1 MWFRNPFNLLASS
14 PFRNPVGRTRRLL
27 SRRRPAATG
36 LQLEALEDRC
46 LPSFLP
52 AVSYPVGAQPFAV
65 VTGAFRGAG
74 HPLDLAVANTDS
86 NTVSILLGKGDGTF
100 QPAQNYATGASPHS
114 LAVGDFNGDG
124 QLDIVTTNYG
134 SATVPGTV
142 SVLLGNGDGTF
153 AAPINFTLPGE
164 FPPGYT
170 GTTPVPQV
178 PIGVAV
184 GDMNHDGRLDL
195 VVTADTSFSPPVGSN
210 VINGY
215 VNVLLG
221 QGNGTFAP
229 ATTSLLNTS
238 QKGDTPLR
246 SVALADFNGDG
257 NLDIAALSEASSV
270 FVLLGNGDGTVRA
283 PTHFAT
289 GLNSYS
295 LAVGDVNG
303 DGKLDLVTTNTDY
316 SAVNGVSVLLGNGD
330 GTFQGPINTS
340 LPSLPGLVP
349 GQPTVSQTPWAVA
362 VGDLNGD
369 GKLDLAVTTNSLYTV
384 ITGSGF
390 YGNYYGY
397 ALKGNVNVLLG
408 HGDGT
413 FTDAQIAPANG
424 AYPYFLTAGNFNSDA
439 LPDLEVTD
447 PHANTVSVLLNAADW
462 PTSGQ
467 ASRFAVSGFPSSTTA
482 GVAGSFT
489 VTAKNTNGTTAT
501 GYTGT
506 VHFTSSDGQAVLP
519 ANYTFTAADHGTHT
533 FSATLLTAGTQSVT
547 ATDVATAGPA
557 GSETGI
563 TVNPAAASQLVF
575 GQQPGTTTSGQ
586 AISPAVTVSVED
598 QYGNVVTSNNST
610 VTLTLSSGTFEG
622 RSATARATASGGVAT
637 FSTLKIDTAGSYT
650 LRVTDGSLTAA
661 SSGSFSVTPST
672 LAVAGFPSP
681 VTAGVAGSFT
691 VTVKNADGTTATGYT
706 GTVHF
711 TSSDPHAVLPADYTF
726 TATDRGV
733 HTFSATLKTAGTQSI
748 TVTDTTTGGLTG
760 SETGITVNPAAASTL
775 NVTGFPSPITAG
787 VAGGFTVT
795 ARDPF
800 GNIANSYTGTVHFS
814 SSDARSALPGNYT
827 FTAADAGVHSF
838 SATLKTAATQSITA
852 TDTTTSTIT
861 GTDAGITVNPAVASQ
876 FIISAPSSVTAGTQF
891 SLTVKVEDAYGNVVN
906 GYTGTVHFSSTDGTA
921 TLPANYTFTAADKG
935 VHTFTGP
942 VLRKMGNQKI
952 TITDTLNSSLTASV
966 IVDVLNNQNQ

>member
-1 MWFRNPFNLLASS
+1 MWFRNLFDSLAAT
-14 PFRNPVGRTRRLL
+14 PFRNPPGRTQRVL

-36 LQLEALEDRC
+36 LQIEALEDRC

-52 AVSYPVGAQPFAV
+52 AVSYPLGVNPATV
-65 VTGAFRGAG
+65 VTGDFNGDRR
-74 HPLDLAVANTDS
+74 LDLAVANQSS
-86 NTVSILLGKGDGTF
+86 NTVSILLGNGDGTF

-114 LAVGDFNGDG
+114 LVVGDFNGDG
-124 QLDIVTTNYG
+124 KLDIVTTNYG

-221 QGNGTFAP
+221 QRNGTFAP

-283 PTHFAT
+283 PTRYAT

-330 GTFQGPINTS
+330 GSFQAPTNI
-340 LPSLPGLVP
+340 PLPGWSPAGYNGVDPLP
-349 GQPTVSQTPWAVA
+349 LLQTPEAVA

-369 GKLDLAVTTNSLYTV
+369 GKLDLAVTTISSYSV
-384 ITGSGF
+384 ITGSGY
-390 YGNYYGY
+390 YGNYYGTVY
-397 ALKGNVNVLLG
+397 KSNVNVLLG

-413 FTDAQIAPANG
+413 FTDAEIAPLNG
-424 AYPYFLTAGNFNSDA
+424 VHPYFLTAGNFNSDA
-439 LPDLEVTD
+439 LPDLAVTD
-447 PHANTVSVLLNAADW
+447 FGANTVSVLLNAADW
-462 PTSGQ
+462 PG
-467 ASRFAVSGFPSSTTA
+467 RFAVSGFPSSTTA

-489 VTAKNTNGTTAT
+489 VTAKNADGTTAT

-506 VHFTSSDGQAVLP
+506 VHFSSSDGQAVLP
-519 ANYTFTAADHGTHT
+519 ANYTFKAADQGTHT

-547 ATDVATAGPA
+547 ATDVATAGLA

-563 TVNPAAASQLVF
+563 AVNPAAASQLVF
-575 GQQPGTTTSGQ
+575 GQQPSTTTSGQ
-586 AISPAVTVSVED
+586 AISPAVTVDVED
-598 QYGNVVTSNNST
+598 QYGNVVTSDSST
-610 VTLTLSSGTFEG
+610 VALTLSSGTFEG
-622 RSATARATASGGVAT
+622 GSATARATASAGVAT

-650 LRVTDGSLTAA
+650 LRATDGSLTSE
-661 SSGSFSVTPST
+661 SSGSFTVTPST
-672 LAVAGFPSP
+672 LAVAGFPSA

-691 VTVKNADGTTATGYT
+691 VTVKNADGSTATGYT

-711 TSSDPHAVLPADYTF
+711 TSSDPHSVLPADYTF
-726 TATDRGV
+726 TAADRGV
-733 HTFSATLKTAGTQSI
+733 HTFSATLKTAGARSI
-748 TVTDTTTGGLTG
+748 TATDAATASVTG
-760 SETGITVNPAAASTL
+760 SETGITVNAAAARKFIL
-775 NVTGFPSPITAG
+775 TA
-787 VAGGFTVT
+787 
-795 ARDPF
+795 
-800 GNIANSYTGTVHFS
+800 
-814 SSDARSALPGNYT
+814 
-827 FTAADAGVHSF
+827 
-838 SATLKTAATQSITA
+838 
-852 TDTTTSTIT
+852 
-861 GTDAGITVNPAVASQ
+861 PA
-876 FIISAPSSVTAGTQF
+876 SVSAGTSF
-891 SLTVKVEDAYGNVVN
+891 NLTLTVQDAYGNVVTN
-906 GYTGTVHFSSTDGTA
+906 YTGTVHFSSTDTKA
-921 TLPANYTFTAADKG
+921 TLPSNYTFTTTDKG
-935 VHTFTGP
+935 VHTFTGL
-942 VLRKMGNQKI
+942 VLRKRGNQKI
-952 TITDTLNSSLTASV
+952 TITDTQNSSLTGSV
-966 IVDVLNNQNQ
+966 IVNVL